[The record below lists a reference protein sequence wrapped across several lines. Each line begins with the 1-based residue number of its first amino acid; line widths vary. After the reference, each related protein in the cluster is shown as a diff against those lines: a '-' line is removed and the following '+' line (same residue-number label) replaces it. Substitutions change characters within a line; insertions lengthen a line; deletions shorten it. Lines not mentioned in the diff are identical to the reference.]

1 MFYFLIAV
9 WLVEKCKKTNVIVYG
24 LTQTEIEPT
33 IVRTWEKHSND
44 YATKVLCSG
53 LK

>member
-1 MFYFLIAV
+1 VLDKYI
-9 WLVEKCKKTNVIVYG
+9 KIKTQISAYG

-33 IVRTWEKHSND
+33 IVRTWEKHAND
-44 YATKVLCSG
+44 YATKVLCGG